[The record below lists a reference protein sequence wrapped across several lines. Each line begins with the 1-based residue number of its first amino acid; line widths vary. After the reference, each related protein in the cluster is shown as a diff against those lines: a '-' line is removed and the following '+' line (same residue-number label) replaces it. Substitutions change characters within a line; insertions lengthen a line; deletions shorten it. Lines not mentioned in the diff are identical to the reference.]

1 MIRWRLTALAG
12 AGTAAV
18 ALGTTPLPARA
29 QQIDLSHGGQ
39 ITVTALGGFDWNQNA
54 QTVTAYNSA
63 QAVRGG
69 VTVTADRL
77 IAYYRKKATPPG
89 GAKPA
94 STKPGSASP
103 SPAAL
108 SGTLPGAPAGV
119 SSTGIPSG
127 GTASAAVNPL
137 ASPPPGAAAP
147 PSTVDPTPENP
158 TGLAPSLAP
167 AKPGQAG
174 VPGDDTSASEI
185 YRLEAIGHVHIFT
198 ATQQAFGDHGVYDI
212 DQAVMVLTGHDLH
225 LITPTDLLTARD
237 QMEYFSQTRISIGR
251 GNAVVTTN
259 DGRRIRADVLVGYSA
274 PPAPQPGAAP
284 GATSGAAPG
293 AKPPKPASGTAAAN
307 GQDPIGSSGK
317 LEKVNAFGNVVVR
330 TQTETVYG
338 DRGVYVPDTGIARIV
353 GNVHITRGQNQLNG
367 AAAIVNM
374 HTGIATM
381 TEDPGAR
388 VQGLI
393 VPNEAGGAKGGAGT
407 AAGGAAGSGKA
418 QAPPKGQR

>member
-1 MIRWRLTALAG
+1 MIRIRLAMLAAALLVTAPV
-12 AGTAAV
+12 AV
-18 ALGTTPLPARA
+18 RA

-39 ITVTALGGFDWNQNA
+39 VTVTAVGGFDWNQNA
-54 QTVTAYNSA
+54 QTVTAYGSA

-77 IAYYRKKATPPG
+77 IAYYRKKPTPPG
-89 GAKPA
+89 GAR
-94 STKPGSASP
+94 PGAPSP
-103 SPAAL
+103 FPAAL
-108 SGTLPGAPAGV
+108 SGALPGTAGPGA
-119 SSTGIPSG
+119 SPG
-127 GTASAAVNPL
+127 GGAAATTNPL
-137 ASPPPGAAAP
+137 ASPPPPGTATATP
-147 PSTVDPTPENP
+147 GTVDPTPENP
-158 TGLAPSLAP
+158 TGLAPSLSP
-167 AKPGQAG
+167 ARPGSSG

-212 DQAVMVLTGHDLH
+212 DQAVMVLTGHDLR

-251 GNAVVTTN
+251 GDAVVTTN

-274 PPAPQPGAAP
+274 PPTPQPGAAP
-284 GATSGAAPG
+284 QAKQPKPAPGATS
-293 AKPPKPASGTAAAN
+293 AN

-393 VPNEAGGAKGGAGT
+393 VPNEAGGGAKG
-407 AAGGAAGSGKA
+407 AAGGSAK
-418 QAPPKGQR
+418 APPGAQR

>member
-1 MIRWRLTALAG
+1 MIRSRLALAAAASVAAALLTAPV
-12 AGTAAV
+12 AV
-18 ALGTTPLPARA
+18 RA

-39 ITVTALGGFDWNQNA
+39 VTVTALGGFDWNQNA
-54 QTVTAYNSA
+54 QTVTAYGSA

-89 GAKPA
+89 GAKPGG
-94 STKPGSASP
+94 PSP
-103 SPAAL
+103 SPTAL
-108 SGTLPGAPAGV
+108 SGALPGVSAPGT
-119 SSTGIPSG
+119 SSTGSSPGGSPPGGIPPA
-127 GTASAAVNPL
+127 TANPL
-137 ASPPPGAAAP
+137 ASPRPGAGAAP
-147 PSTVDPTPENP
+147 PGTVDPTPENP
-158 TGLAPSLAP
+158 TGLAPSLPP
-167 AKPGQAG
+167 AAPGQAG
-174 VPGDDTSASEI
+174 VPGGDTSASEI

-198 ATQQAFGDHGVYDI
+198 ATQQAFGDHGIYDI
-212 DQAVMVLTGHDLH
+212 DQAVMVLTGHDLR
-225 LITPTDLLTARD
+225 IVTPTDLLTARD

-284 GATSGAAPG
+284 GATPA
-293 AKPPKPASGTAAAN
+293 AKPPKPAPGATTN

-393 VPNEAGGAKGGAGT
+393 VPNEAGGAKGGA
-407 AAGGAAGSGKA
+407 AGAAGKGKA
-418 QAPPKGQR
+418 VPSKGQR

>member
-1 MIRWRLTALAG
+1 MNGRRSQIARATASLGCALAVLV
-12 AGTAAV
+12 T
-18 ALGTTPLPARA
+18 LGSGRARA

-39 ITVTALGGFDWNQNA
+39 VTVTALGGFDWNQNA
-54 QTVTAYNSA
+54 QTVTAYGSA

-77 IAYYRKKATPPG
+77 IAYYRKKAVP
-89 GAKPA
+89 
-94 STKPGSASP
+94 
-103 SPAAL
+103 
-108 SGTLPGAPAGV
+108 PGAPRPGTSTSGATPVTPVAAGN
-119 SSTGIPSG
+119 T
-127 GTASAAVNPL
+127 TAPTPA
-137 ASPPPGAAAP
+137 GAAATAA
-147 PSTVDPTPENP
+147 PSNPTPENP
-158 TGLAPSLAP
+158 TGFPPPGTPTPKGTAAP
-167 AKPGQAG
+167 
-174 VPGDDTSASEI
+174 PGDDTSASEI

-198 ATQQAFGDHGVYDI
+198 ATQQAFGDHGIYDI

-251 GNAVVTTN
+251 GDASVTTN
-259 DGRRIRADVLVGYSA
+259 DGRRIQADTLVGYSA
-274 PPAPQPGAAP
+274 PPAPQPGAPASRS
-284 GATSGAAPG
+284 ATPA
-293 AKPPKPASGTAAAN
+293 AKPANN

-317 LEKVNAFGNVVVR
+317 LEKVNAFGNVIVR
-330 TQTETVYG
+330 TQTETVRG

-367 AAAIVNM
+367 AAAIINM

-393 VPNEAGGAKGGAGT
+393 VPNETQNGPPGT
-407 AAGGAAGSGKA
+407 GSDGAAGARAKA
-418 QAPPKGQR
+418 TPAKTPS

>member
-1 MIRWRLTALAG
+1 MIRFRLAVLAAALLATAP
-12 AGTAAV
+12 V
-18 ALGTTPLPARA
+18 ATRA

-39 ITVTALGGFDWNQNA
+39 VTVTAVGGFDWNQNA
-54 QTVTAYNSA
+54 QTVTAYGSA

-77 IAYYRKKATPPG
+77 VAYYRKKPTPPG
-89 GAKPA
+89 GAN
-94 STKPGSASP
+94 PGGAP
-103 SPAAL
+103 LSPAAL
-108 SGTLPGAPAGV
+108 SGALPGPPAG
-119 SSTGIPSG
+119 TPPGTPPGTLSG
-127 GTASAAVNPL
+127 PTPGGDPPSAANPL
-137 ASPPPGAAAP
+137 ASPPPGTAAATP
-147 PSTVDPTPENP
+147 GTVDPTPENP
-158 TGLAPSLAP
+158 TGLAPSLVP
-167 AKPGQAG
+167 SRPGSAG
-174 VPGDDTSASEI
+174 APGDDTSASEI

-212 DQAVMVLTGHDLH
+212 DQAVMVLTGHDLR
-225 LITPTDLLTARD
+225 LVTPTDLLTARD

-274 PPAPQPGAAP
+274 PPTPQPGAAP
-284 GATSGAAPG
+284 AQKQPKPAAGAAPN
-293 AKPPKPASGTAAAN
+293 N

-317 LEKVNAFGNVVVR
+317 LQKVNAFGNVVVR
-330 TQTETVYG
+330 TQTETVRG

-393 VPNEAGGAKGGAGT
+393 VPNEAGGAKGGPGSASEGR
-407 AAGGAAGSGKA
+407 GSGRPTKG
-418 QAPPKGQR
+418 QPPGQPPGPPKGHP

>member
-1 MIRWRLTALAG
+1 MIRSRLALAPAALVAAALLTAP
-12 AGTAAV
+12 V
-18 ALGTTPLPARA
+18 AARA

-39 ITVTALGGFDWNQNA
+39 VTVTALGGFDWNQNA
-54 QTVTAYNSA
+54 QTVTAYGSA

-89 GAKPA
+89 GAKPGA
-94 STKPGSASP
+94 PSP

-108 SGTLPGAPAGV
+108 SGALPGVSAPGTP
-119 SSTGIPSG
+119 STGSTPG
-127 GTASAAVNPL
+127 GTPPAAGNPL
-137 ASPPPGAAAP
+137 ASPPPGTAAATP
-147 PSTVDPTPENP
+147 GTVDPTPENP
-158 TGLAPSLAP
+158 TGLAPSLSPSLAPSLAP
-167 AKPGQAG
+167 ARPGSTG
-174 VPGDDTSASEI
+174 LPGDDSSASEI

-225 LITPTDLLTARD
+225 LVTPTDLLTARD

-251 GNAVVTTN
+251 GNAVATSN
-259 DGRRIRADVLVGYSA
+259 DGRRIRGDVLVGYSA

-284 GATSGAAPG
+284 GATPG
-293 AKPPKPASGTAAAN
+293 VKPPKPAPGAAPAN

-393 VPNEAGGAKGGAGT
+393 VPNEAGGAKGGT
-407 AAGGAAGSGKA
+407 AGAAGKNKA
-418 QAPPKGQR
+418 VPPKGQQ

>member
-1 MIRWRLTALAG
+1 MIRFASLAAALL
-12 AGTAAV
+12 AAAPV
-18 ALGTTPLPARA
+18 AARA

-39 ITVTALGGFDWNQNA
+39 VTVTAAGGFDWNQNA
-54 QTVTAYNSA
+54 QTVTAYGSA

-77 IAYYRKKATPPG
+77 VAYYRKKPTPPG
-89 GAKPA
+89 GAKPGA
-94 STKPGSASP
+94 KPGAAAP

-108 SGTLPGAPAGV
+108 SGALPGMSPGAPPGASPGAL
-119 SSTGIPSG
+119 G
-127 GTASAAVNPL
+127 GASPGGDPPSAANPL
-137 ASPPPGAAAP
+137 ASPAPGKAATTP
-147 PSTVDPTPENP
+147 GTVDPTPEDP
-158 TGLAPSLAP
+158 TGLAPSLVP
-167 AKPGQAG
+167 SRPGSTGA
-174 VPGDDTSASEI
+174 PGDDTSASEI

-225 LITPTDLLTARD
+225 LVTPTDLLTARD

-284 GATSGAAPG
+284 V
-293 AKPPKPASGTAAAN
+293 AKPAGSAPAAQ

-317 LEKVNAFGNVVVR
+317 LQKVNAFGNVVVR
-330 TQTETVYG
+330 TQTETVRG

-353 GNVHITRGQNQLNG
+353 GDVHITRGQNQLNG
-367 AAAIVNM
+367 AAAIINM

-388 VQGLI
+388 VEGLI
-393 VPNEAGGAKGGAGT
+393 VPNEGQPPGGPGKVQD
-407 AAGGAAGSGKA
+407 KA
-418 QAPPKGQR
+418 QNRALNKADGASR

>member
-1 MIRWRLTALAG
+1 MIRPWLATVAAAGSIAAALAG
-12 AGTAAV
+12 APV
-18 ALGTTPLPARA
+18 AARA

-54 QTVTAYNSA
+54 QTVTAYGSA

-89 GAKPA
+89 GAKPGGA
-94 STKPGSASP
+94 PGNATP

-108 SGTLPGAPAGV
+108 SGALPGAPPAGA
-119 SSTGIPSG
+119 SSTGTPSG
-127 GTASAAVNPL
+127 STASAATANPL
-137 ASPPPGAAAP
+137 SSPPPGTA
-147 PSTVDPTPENP
+147 STTGAVDPTPENP
-158 TGLAPSLAP
+158 TGLAPSLSP

-212 DQAVMVLTGHDLH
+212 DQAVMVLTGHDLR

-274 PPAPQPGAAP
+274 PPTPQPGAAP
-284 GATSGAAPG
+284 GAKPAAKPAPGAAP
-293 AKPPKPASGTAAAN
+293 AN

-393 VPNEAGGAKGGAGT
+393 VPNEANGAKGGTG
-407 AAGGAAGSGKA
+407 AAGGGGKPKA
-418 QAPPKGQR
+418 PKGQP